1 MTDKIKCDKCGL
13 NYQDKICPGCNMA
26 FRTNQVK
33 QSFCTFLCY
42 SADYR
47 VKNPKRKHKA
57 GLVKP
62 AISESQTAAAERMKK
77 KAEGKGVGENG

>member
-1 MTDKIKCDKCGL
+1 MTDKNDNKIKCDKCGL
-13 NYQDKICPGCNMA
+13 EYQEKICPGCNMA

-33 QSFCTFLCY
+33 QNFCTWECY

-47 VKNPKRKHKA
+47 AKNPKKKRKMS

-62 AISESQTAAAERMKK
+62 VISEDQKARLAVMKK
-77 KAEGKGVGENG
+77 KAGAK